1 MRNTINLSSY
11 FGGSSSINM
20 FGDNSNYNMIGNFNL
35 SDYSAIKKGTYGKL
49 LKAYYAE
56 EKKNSPEKNSNSAP
70 NIISS
75 KINLSSDKN
84 GLTAVRKEADQLKN
98 AADALGKED
107 LWKKTE
113 GKFDVDQITSA
124 LKDFTKEYND
134 ALSQVAKT
142 SSKEVTS
149 SANYM
154 TSMTKTMSNALGK
167 IGINVA
173 SDGKLSINEDTLK
186 NADFTQVKNLF
197 SGNASYGAQI
207 SQKAASLST
216 SATMTASLYGQD
228 GKYSG
233 TANSIFNSFI

>member
-1 MRNTINLSSY
+1 M
-11 FGGSSSINM
+11 G
-20 FGDNSNYNMIGNFNL
+20 
-35 SDYSAIKKGTYGKL
+35 KG
-49 LKAYYAE
+49 
-56 EKKNSPEKNSNSAP
+56 
-70 NIISS
+70 
-75 KINLSSDKN
+75 
-84 GLTAVRKEADQLKN
+84 
-98 AADALGKED
+98 D

-186 NADFTQVKNLF
+186 NADFTQVKTLF

-207 SQKAASLST
+207 SQKAASIST

-228 GKYSG
+228 GNYSG